1 MSIKTYGLADIKKE
15 LQFLDN
21 THLIELNL
29 RLVRHKKENKE
40 LMAYLLFDASNEPAF
55 IEGLIAENGFMFSQL
70 PSNNYQL
77 AKGLRKILR
86 FLNKYIKFTGSKQ
99 AEIELM
105 ISFCRNYV
113 QYVDRRSSSTY
124 KPLRLILTRQL
135 DKIRT
140 TISKL
145 HEDLQYDYSQNFNNM
160 VGEAEEKLKWLNMND
175 YLL

>member
-1 MSIKTYGLADIKKE
+1 MKIYGLQDIKKE

-21 THLIELNL
+21 TQLIELCL

-40 LMAYLLFDASNEPAF
+40 LMAYLLFEASNEQAF

-86 FLNKYIKFTGSKQ
+86 LLNKYVKFAGSKQ
-99 AEIELM
+99 AEIELL
-105 ISFCRNYV
+105 ISFCRNYI
-113 QYVDRRSSSTY
+113 QYVDRRSSSAY

-135 DKIRT
+135 DKIRSSIT
-140 TISKL
+140 KL
-145 HEDLQYDYSQNFNNM
+145 HEDLQYDYSQDYNAM